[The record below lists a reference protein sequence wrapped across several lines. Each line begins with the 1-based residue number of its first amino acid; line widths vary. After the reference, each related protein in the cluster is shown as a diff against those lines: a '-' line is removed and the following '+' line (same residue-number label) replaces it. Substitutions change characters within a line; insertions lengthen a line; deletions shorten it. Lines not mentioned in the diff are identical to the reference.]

1 MVTRLLYP
9 VHLCPILKNLSIH
22 HISGYNL
29 IQGAIGCSVA
39 SPLGAAKS
47 GIKREHMRN
56 TMSRRNARGALS
68 ALPHPSM
75 LCNERYHGKERKK
88 TRKKDKIRVQ
98 EEGRR
103 DTEREG
109 EHREIEDM
117 NATKNVCAH

>member
-1 MVTRLLYP
+1 
-9 VHLCPILKNLSIH
+9 LKNLSIH

-68 ALPHPSM
+68 ALPHPRM
-75 LCNERYHGKERKK
+75 LCKETYYYKHDR
-88 TRKKDKIRVQ
+88 
-98 EEGRR
+98 
-103 DTEREG
+103 
-109 EHREIEDM
+109 REI
-117 NATKNVCAH
+117 KKKKGHHKQ